1 MQKCVCLSDIALKS
15 PLLANGGAPMS
26 FFSLHPR
33 HGRPGRRGGGSAAL
47 GRHNYVIAVPLR
59 LQFRTRYPP
68 FAIFTRGSIIVD
80 AELVPDIIAILAPRI
95 AKNAPRAARS

>member
-1 MQKCVCLSDIALKS
+1 MCSVFLASEYNNYALKS

-26 FFSLHPR
+26 FFSLHPCHR
-33 HGRPGRRGGGSAAL
+33 GRGGG
-47 GRHNYVIAVPLR
+47 GGVRCTMRHNYVIAVPLR

-80 AELVPDIIAILAPRI
+80 AELV
-95 AKNAPRAARS
+95 